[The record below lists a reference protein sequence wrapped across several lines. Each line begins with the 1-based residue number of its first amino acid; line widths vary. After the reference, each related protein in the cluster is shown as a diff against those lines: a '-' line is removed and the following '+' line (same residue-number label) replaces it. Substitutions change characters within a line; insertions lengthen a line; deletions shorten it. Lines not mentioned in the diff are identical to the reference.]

1 MGMRS
6 ALWWEVKATFS
17 PARDHSSPKT
27 LGDVLYASR
36 PEHYV
41 SEADWVH
48 LVQRMVA
55 QDQLALRELYDR
67 SHRLVFTLMM
77 RMTHSR
83 ETAEELTL
91 DVFHEL
97 WLRAPQYRADA
108 GTVLAWVMNQARSR
122 AVDRL
127 RFEHRQKRVNPYPEQ
142 PSLGD
147 SANGVNESSDAG
159 ERRALL
165 ESALGTLTKG
175 ERAAIE
181 IAFFGEL
188 THAQVATRLDEPLG
202 TVKTR
207 IRSGLAKLRQ
217 ALASGAKRP

>member
-48 LVQRMVA
+48 LVQ
-55 QDQLALRELYDR
+55 
-67 SHRLVFTLMM
+67 